1 MGARII
7 LVDDHTIM
15 REGLRSLLE
24 RKSSYHVIAEAR
36 TGARALELTREL
48 KPDLVI
54 MDISMPDMTGIE
66 ATEIIKEE
74 LPGIKVLALS
84 VHSDRRF
91 ILRMFQAGA
100 SAYLRKDCASEEL
113 IIAIETVLN
122 DRRYL
127 SPAITDDVLSEL
139 LSRRMA
145 ATTEKE
151 AIGHLTLRE
160 RTVLKQLA
168 EGRSSKEI
176 ATDMNLSIKTVE
188 SHRQHIME
196 KLGLHTVAEL
206 TKFAI
211 REGLT
216 ELNM

>member
-1 MGARII
+1 
-7 LVDDHTIM
+7 
-15 REGLRSLLE
+15 
-24 RKSSYHVIAEAR
+24 
-36 TGARALELTREL
+36 
-48 KPDLVI
+48 
-54 MDISMPDMTGIE
+54 
-66 ATEIIKEE
+66 
-74 LPGIKVLALS
+74 
-84 VHSDRRF
+84 
-91 ILRMFQAGA
+91 MFQAGA

>member
-24 RKSSYHVIAEAR
+24 RKSSYQVIAEAR

-74 LPGIKVLALS
+74 LPGIKILALS

-113 IIAIETVLN
+113 IIAIETVLK

-145 ATTEKE
+145 ATTEKG

-176 ATDMNLSIKTVE
+176 ATDMNLSVKTVE